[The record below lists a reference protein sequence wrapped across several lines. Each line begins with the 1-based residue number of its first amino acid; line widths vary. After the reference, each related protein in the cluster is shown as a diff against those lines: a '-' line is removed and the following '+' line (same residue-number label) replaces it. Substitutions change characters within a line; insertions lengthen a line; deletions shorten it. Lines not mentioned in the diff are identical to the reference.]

1 MGDKAAIRLSEVLFE
16 KQDAPYFHVTTRR
29 RLQSIL
35 RHGLKVSKPSDM
47 EDVAGVYMFEDKSTM
62 EDALM
67 NWLLDRFNEDD
78 ELVAI
83 QVNPEFV
90 TELNDVDTAGFEVIS
105 RTDIPKEGI
114 VGYEAI

>member
-1 MGDKAAIRLSEVLFE
+1 MGDKTAIRLSEVLFE

-29 RLQSIL
+29 RL

-47 EDVAGVYMFEDKSTM
+47 EDVAVVYMFKDKSTM